1 MQFLK
6 GLFFLLIVLML
17 TVVLVGTSVMFRYK
31 HIVTDAKDY
40 WETRANLQGEVVLVV
55 LGDSAAQSIGA
66 TLPENGYVNLLT
78 TKISEKTGK
87 SVLVKNI
94 SVAGAG
100 VAQVINQQIPQLD
113 RIDGRYYIL
122 SVGANDAIRNT
133 PAEDIIQQFKTL
145 TPLLPA
151 GTFIAEIPAYRWGIA
166 DDKVLEINAE
176 LNAMADANSL
186 RLVPLHAP
194 TFLNSRKGEYYD
206 YDFFHPNNKGHE
218 LWAQTF
224 WTVMEEHV
232 R

>member
-6 GLFFLLIVLML
+6 GFFFLLIVLIL
-17 TVVLVGTSVMFRYK
+17 TVVLVGTSVMLRYK
-31 HIVTDAKDY
+31 HIVNNAKEY
-40 WETRANLQGEVVLVV
+40 WDTRSHLQGEVVLVV

-87 SVLVKNI
+87 SVLVKNL

-100 VAQVINQQIPQLD
+100 VAQVISQQIPQLEG
-113 RIDGRYYIL
+113 IDGRYYIL

-133 PAEDIIQQFKTL
+133 PVEDIVRQFEIL

-151 GTFIAEIPAYRWGIA
+151 GTFIAEVPAYRWGIV
-166 DDKVLEINAE
+166 DDKVIEINAE
-176 LNAMADANSL
+176 LATMAEANSL
-186 RLVPLHAP
+186 RIVPLHAP
-194 TFLNSRKGEYYD
+194 TFLYSKEGAYYD
-206 YDFFHPNNKGHE
+206 FDFFHPNNKGHE

-224 WTVMEEHV
+224 WTVMEEHI

>member
-1 MQFLK
+1 M
-6 GLFFLLIVLML
+6 
-17 TVVLVGTSVMFRYK
+17 GTSVLFRQK
-31 HIVTDAKDY
+31 HVINNAKDY
-40 WETRANLQGEVVLVV
+40 WDSRSHLQGEIVLVV

-66 TLPENGYVNLLT
+66 TLPENGFINLLT
-78 TKISEKTGK
+78 TKMSEKTGK

-100 VAQVINQQIPQLD
+100 VAQVINNQIPQLEGVE
-113 RIDGRYYIL
+113 GRYYIL
-122 SVGANDAIRNT
+122 SVGANDTIRNT
-133 PAEDIIQQFKTL
+133 PVEDIVKQFKIL

-176 LNAMADANSL
+176 LATMADANSL
-186 RLVPLHAP
+186 RIVPLHAP
-194 TFLNSRKGEYYD
+194 TLLYSKEGAYYD
-206 YDFFHPNNKGHE
+206 FDFFHPNNKGHE

-224 WTVMEEHV
+224 WTVMEEHI

>member
-6 GLFFLLIVLML
+6 GVFFLLIVLIL
-17 TVVLVGTSVMFRYK
+17 TIVLVGTSVLFRHK
-31 HIVTDAKDY
+31 HIVNNAKEY
-40 WETRANLQGEVVLVV
+40 WDIRSHLQGEIVLVV
-55 LGDSAAQSIGA
+55 LGDSAAQGIGA
-66 TLPENGYVNLLT
+66 TSPENGYVSLLT
-78 TKISEKTGK
+78 TKISERTGK
-87 SVLVKNI
+87 SVLVKNL

-100 VAQVINQQIPQLD
+100 VAHVTNQQIPQLEG
-113 RIDGRYYIL
+113 IDGRYYIL

-133 PAEDIIQQFKTL
+133 PVEDIIEQFKIL

-151 GTFIAEIPAYRWGIA
+151 GTFIAEIPSYRWGIA

-176 LNAMADANSL
+176 LAVMAEENSL
-186 RLVPLHAP
+186 RLVPLHAA
-194 TFLNSRKGEYYD
+194 TLLYSKEGAYYD
-206 YDFFHPNNKGHE
+206 YDFFHPNNKGYE